1 QSRLPYGQ
9 AGADFTLQPGQYR
22 SLGLNWYGSLT
33 ATAHGAAF
41 SQSMAGNE
49 PRMMIDTGGVAGVPV
64 NSGNGVTNRFG
75 IAVVSAGSSY
85 RPGDSSVDVSALPAG
100 VDVTDPVVSQV
111 LTEGAVGYWPVQAS
125 RGEQVLGHIRLADGK
140 SPPFGA
146 QVVSEKTGKTAGM
159 AGDDGLVY
167 LTGIDASE
175 RNALAV
181 TWGGRTQCRL
191 SLPEN
196 AGLSQGALLLP
207 CR

>member
-1 QSRLPYGQ
+1 
-9 AGADFTLQPGQYR
+9 
-22 SLGLNWYGSLT
+22 
-33 ATAHGAAF
+33 
-41 SQSMAGNE
+41 
-49 PRMMIDTGGVAGVPV
+49 
-64 NSGNGVTNRFG
+64 
-75 IAVVSAGSSY
+75 
-85 RPGDSSVDVSALPAG
+85 
-100 VDVTDPVVSQV
+100 
-111 LTEGAVGYWPVQAS
+111 
-125 RGEQVLGHIRLADGK
+125 EQVLGHIRLADGK

-146 QVVSEKTGKTAGM
+146 QVVSEKTGKTVGM